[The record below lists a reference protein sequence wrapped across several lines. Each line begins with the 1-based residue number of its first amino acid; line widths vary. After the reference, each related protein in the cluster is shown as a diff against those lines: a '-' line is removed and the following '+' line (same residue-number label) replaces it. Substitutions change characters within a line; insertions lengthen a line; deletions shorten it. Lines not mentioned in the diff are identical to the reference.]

1 MSAEKLFRALH
12 DKGIVGSHGK
22 TTFSLGGISTTAKD
36 ISVIGNLIQDWL
48 SEFML
53 KNKINF
59 SVPEHSQEFPD
70 YFLSRSKTTDLL
82 EVKCFTSSPNF
93 DIANFSAY
101 CRSLLTHAYR
111 LDAAYLIFKY
121 KPDADF
127 VEIEDIWLKKVWQIA
142 SASDRSVLKIQ
153 WKQNQAFNIRPGVWY
168 SDRTAYPVFESRLA
182 FVQAIDTVQK
192 TLPNQVPKWLDK
204 VVKNYRDS
212 TGQQL

>member
-1 MSAEKLFRALH
+1 MSSQKLIKALQ
-12 DKGIVGSHGK
+12 DKGIVGAQGK

-48 SEFML
+48 SEFMR
-53 KNKINF
+53 KNEI
-59 SVPEHSQEFPD
+59 SYRAPVHSQEFPD
-70 YFLSRSKTTDLL
+70 YFLSDSATTDLL
-82 EVKCFTSSPNF
+82 EVKCFTGSPNF

-111 LDAAYLIFKY
+111 LDADYLIFKY
-121 KPDADF
+121 KPHADF

-142 SASDRSVLKIQ
+142 SGSDRSALKIQ

-192 TLPNQVPKWLDK
+192 TLPNQVPRWFEK
-204 VVKNYRDS
+204 VAINYRAS
-212 TGQQL
+212 SGQQL